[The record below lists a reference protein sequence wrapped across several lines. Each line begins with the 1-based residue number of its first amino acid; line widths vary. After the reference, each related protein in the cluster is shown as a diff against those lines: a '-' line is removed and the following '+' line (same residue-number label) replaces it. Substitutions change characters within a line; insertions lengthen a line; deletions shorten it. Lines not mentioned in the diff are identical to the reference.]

1 MDQNQ
6 TKPADLTTATSPFL
20 GHRKDLSLPQ
30 TLHKAKYS
38 LLIQS
43 PGNAKISLIDFSA
56 VTTASW
62 LCWRLRRDVSPKVAV
77 EILLERA
84 AGGGGEDKDRSG
96 PDGIRHEQTEKSLE
110 RNMRRSCMRKE
121 SARAIC
127 EVKCRGGMAGVI
139 VTESSVWL
147 ALEAPAV
154 DFEKEDVA
162 KYRNVFSFELGP
174 SDI

>member
-1 MDQNQ
+1 M
-6 TKPADLTTATSPFL
+6 
-20 GHRKDLSLPQ
+20 SL
-30 TLHKAKYS
+30 
-38 LLIQS
+38 
-43 PGNAKISLIDFSA
+43 
-56 VTTASW
+56 
-62 LCWRLRRDVSPKVAV
+62 KVAD
-77 EILLERA
+77 EILLEPA
-84 AGGGGEDKDRSG
+84 ARGGGEDKDRSG

-139 VTESSVWL
+139 VTGSSVWSV
-147 ALEAPAV
+147 LEESAV

-162 KYRNVFSFELGP
+162 KYRNVLSFELEP